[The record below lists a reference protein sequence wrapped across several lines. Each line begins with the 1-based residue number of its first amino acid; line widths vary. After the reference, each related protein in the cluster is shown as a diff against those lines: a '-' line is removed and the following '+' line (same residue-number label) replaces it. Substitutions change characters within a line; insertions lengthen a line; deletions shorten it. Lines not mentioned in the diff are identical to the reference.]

1 MNASMWHALILILLD
16 FCKRPR
22 DIPSIRFF
30 HNLIG
35 KFLLWVIYI
44 KLGLK
49 KKTKSIW
56 CILVWGK
63 KMEVGE

>member
-1 MNASMWHALILILLD
+1 MWHALMLILPD
-16 FCKRPR
+16 FCKRAV

-35 KFLLWVIYI
+35 QFLLWGMYI

-56 CILVWGK
+56 GK
-63 KMEVGE
+63 KMEVGK

>member
-1 MNASMWHALILILLD
+1 MNASMWHALMLILPD
-16 FCKRPR
+16 FCKRPV

-35 KFLLWVIYI
+35 QFLLWGMYI

-56 CILVWGK
+56 GK
-63 KMEVGE
+63 KMEVGK